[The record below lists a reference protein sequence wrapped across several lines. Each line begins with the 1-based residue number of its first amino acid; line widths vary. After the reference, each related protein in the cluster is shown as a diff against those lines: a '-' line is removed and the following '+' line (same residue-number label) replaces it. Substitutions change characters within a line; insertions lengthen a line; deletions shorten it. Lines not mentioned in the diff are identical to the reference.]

1 MNKILENNITEIKK
15 YCNKY
20 NVKQLYAFGSV
31 CTDKFN
37 KNSDIDLLIN
47 FQDNVSIEKYT
58 DNYFIL
64 HELFEKTLKHPID
77 LLTINMLENP
87 YFIKVLEKTKT
98 LIYERRN

>member
-64 HELFEKTLKHPID
+64 HELFEKTLKRPID